1 MNWIHY
7 LKYELFSV
15 YYFRMSAKCGMIG
28 IFIFFIFSTLVERD
42 SNTGVF
48 LWNLPNCL
56 EHLLWTIP
64 ANDCYWISIAN
75 CQNTFLR
82 FSTWS
87 VFILLLR
94 DPPNSMT
101 RTCIFVSVSN
111 WNWNSIL
118 FYIVYSLLKKLF
130 SIKTRIILK
139 SVKWFCKSIDYFL
152 YDTIIYRTNI
162 SPLSIWLSQESFNC
176 NTACQTTRWHQRS
189 NESQRDNISSL
200 YRLFEAFDTIDF
212 SVLIWQMHTLNFSKR
227 FLYWIF
233 SYLTDRRHFVQID
246 SNISNILYTNFG
258 GTQGS
263 ILGPALFNLCVAD
276 MKSILHGS
284 KCIQYADNS
293 TIYRSCKIKNIG
305 KCSNEIEGDLN
316 AVEVWSKKT
325 NLIF

>member
-139 SVKWFCKSIDYFL
+139 SVKWLCKSIIFY
-152 YDTIIYRTNI
+152 TI
-162 SPLSIWLSQESFNC
+162 
-176 NTACQTTRWHQRS
+176 
-189 NESQRDNISSL
+189 
-200 YRLFEAFDTIDF
+200 RLFTELISHHYQSGYRKNHSTATLPAKLRDDIKEAMKASETTLAVFKDYLKH
-212 SVLIWQMHTLNFSKR
+212 LILLTFLFWFGRCTHSTFLNVFYIG
-227 FLYWIF
+227 FLAI
-233 SYLTDRRHFVQID
+233 
-246 SNISNILYTNFG
+246 
-258 GTQGS
+258 
-263 ILGPALFNLCVAD
+263 
-276 MKSILHGS
+276 
-284 KCIQYADNS
+284 
-293 TIYRSCKIKNIG
+293 
-305 KCSNEIEGDLN
+305 
-316 AVEVWSKKT
+316 
-325 NLIF
+325 